1 MNQQQSNPPTGA
13 TSPKD
18 DAKQASVTVHV
29 IDHPRGCIMRIG
41 HDGGTIHLN
50 RDEAMELYELLQ
62 CHLGEMPVQL

>member
-1 MNQQQSNPPTGA
+1 
-13 TSPKD
+13 
-18 DAKQASVTVHV
+18 VTVHV

-62 CHLGEMPVQL
+62 RHLGEMPVQL

>member
-1 MNQQQSNPPTGA
+1 VNQQPLNLPTGA
-13 TSPKD
+13 TRPKD

-29 IDHPRGCIMRIG
+29 VDHPRGCIMRIG

-62 CHLGEMPVQL
+62 CHLGEMPVKL